1 MTWKVAS
8 RTMIED
14 SISEIIYIKDSK
26 VSCDGGSTGHP
37 LVYLVVPDEGGIECP
52 YCSRTFKI
60 NKNHKN

>member
-1 MTWKVAS
+1 MAENT
-8 RTMIED
+8 
-14 SISEIIYIKDSK
+14 ISEIISVKDSK